1 MAGGSGDAV
10 QGRDAAQGS
19 GTMQVSKGKTI
30 KKKKKN
36 LQKLRRRQAGVVSMK
51 GGDVHRGTMQVQVM
65 LRNTSQQRQDNKKK
79 IKTYTWVRTMQ
90 RMLGQHSESA
100 RWLGE

>member
-1 MAGGSGDAV
+1 
-10 QGRDAAQGS
+10 
-19 GTMQVSKGKTI
+19 
-30 KKKKKN
+30 
-36 LQKLRRRQAGVVSMK
+36 MK

-65 LRNTSQQRQDNKKK
+65 LRNMSQQRQDNKKK

-90 RMLGQHSESA
+90 QMLGQHSESA